1 MHVAS
6 WLACSASELPPVVG
20 VCRPPPRQQEFK
32 RLTVSLSEPVLT
44 DAGRISERPSL
55 PPSLP
60 RSSPAHPITPP
71 SNRPPIL
78 AFNAICSGG
87 GGGEG

>member
-20 VCRPPPRQQEFK
+20 VCRPPRQQEFK

-55 PPSLP
+55 PPS
-60 RSSPAHPITPP
+60 PAHPITPP

-87 GGGEG
+87 GGREG